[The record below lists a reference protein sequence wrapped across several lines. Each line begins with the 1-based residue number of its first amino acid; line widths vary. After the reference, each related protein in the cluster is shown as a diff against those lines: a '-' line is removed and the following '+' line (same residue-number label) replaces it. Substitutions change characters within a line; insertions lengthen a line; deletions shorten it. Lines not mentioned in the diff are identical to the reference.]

1 MQQLTPTERLARSP
15 HTVISVWEIM
25 RFAFLLLLATALVA
39 AASDPAVE
47 AAEQVAEA
55 IAAPEVASGTE
66 ITIKHDHTTREGNGD
81 NLPYMGMD
89 YLGMGYDLIKG
100 NPHGDPDTMV
110 RTAARAALWK
120 RAA

>member
-1 MQQLTPTERLARSP
+1 
-15 HTVISVWEIM
+15 M
-25 RFAFLLLLATALVA
+25 RFASLLLLATALVA

-66 ITIKHDHTTREGNGD
+66 ITIKHDHTKREGNGD

-110 RTAARAALWK
+110 RAAARAALWK